1 MYYLKTEGKPTQA
14 PRNLGELIMAVSDSS
29 KSQGEAVAAMMHLL
43 HSGQVQVKR
52 NGRKQRARIVC

>member
-1 MYYLKTEGKPTQA
+1 MYYLKPEGKTTAA

-29 KSQGEAVAAMMHLL
+29 KDQGEALAAMMHLL

-52 NGRKQRARIVC
+52 NGRKQRARIVR